1 MKGQTL
7 SLCMFMHHSAI
18 SLCIFHH
25 LLLNEWLAWVTLLV
39 MDIET
44 QQTFPAANN
53 ACVCSSCQVLTSC
66 GIRFNWVQ
74 SHSWRRRPGV
84 TCSIPHRP
92 LAHDV
97 HVTSFDTMNW
107 QTVWISFSKNKTHVF
122 HWNIYGERICSFL
135 HCRNRFTLVDVQHIL
150 KHLPSKMEDS
160 NSCYKIIWRHCKWY
174 IYRQHHAE

>member
-1 MKGQTL
+1 MSNHQKDKIVQFTQGNCQA
-7 SLCMFMHHSAI
+7 SAI
-18 SLCIFHH
+18 SLRLIWIWKVRLFHSVCSCTIQQFRCAYFIIF
-25 LLLNEWLAWVTLLV
+25 LLNEWLAWVTLLV
-39 MDIET
+39 VDIET

-97 HVTSFDTMNW
+97 PRDELRHYELTNSMNIFF
-107 QTVWISFSKNKTHVF
+107 QKQNACFS
-122 HWNIYGERICSFL
+122 
-135 HCRNRFTLVDVQHIL
+135 L
-150 KHLPSKMEDS
+150 K
-160 NSCYKIIWRHCKWY
+160 YIWWAY
-174 IYRQHHAE
+174 MFIFAL